1 VEQLKRNAVD
11 KAGNGAVILFTRA
24 PIPGQ
29 TKTRLQKL
37 LTPEE
42 CAQMH
47 ICFLMDLKIC
57 CEQTGIDYFVFL
69 TPEGEDEKIAE
80 IFGHN
85 VKCLPQQG
93 DGLGIRMYNAI
104 SEVLSM
110 GYDSCVLMGADIPE
124 MKAGDIMD
132 AFAVLKDR
140 DVVLC
145 PTRDGGY
152 CLVGMKKPCAAVFE
166 DQTYGCGSV
175 LENATAAIEAAG
187 LTCGLIKAHD
197 DIDEPE
203 DILSYQ
209 EKADRKEI
217 SGNTHASK
225 YIAELVEKYKLKR

>member
-1 VEQLKRNAVD
+1 MD
-11 KAGNGAVILFTRA
+11 KAGKGAVILFTRA

-29 TKTRLQKL
+29 TKKRLQKL

-42 CAQMH
+42 CAQLH

-57 CEQTGIDYFVFL
+57 CEQTGVDYFVFL
-69 TPEGEDEKIAE
+69 TPEGEDGKISE
-80 IFGHN
+80 IFGYD
-85 VKCLPQQG
+85 VKCIPQRG
-93 DGLGIRMYNAI
+93 DSLGIRMHNAI

-110 GYDSCVLMGADIPE
+110 GYDSCVLMGADVPE

-132 AFAVLKDR
+132 AFAVLKDL
-140 DVVLC
+140 DVVLG

-166 DQTYGCGSV
+166 NQTYGYGSV
-175 LENATAAIEAAG
+175 LENTTTAIESAG
-187 LTCGLIKAHD
+187 LTCGFIQAHG

-209 EKADRKEI
+209 ENVERKET
-217 SGNTHASK
+217 SGSTHTSK
-225 YIAELVEKYKLKR
+225 YIAELIEKYRLKR

>member
-1 VEQLKRNAVD
+1 MD
-11 KAGNGAVILFTRA
+11 KAEKGAVILFTRA

-42 CAQMH
+42 CAQLH

-57 CEQTGIDYFVFL
+57 CEQTGVDYFVFL
-69 TPEGEDEKIAE
+69 TPEGEDEKISE
-80 IFGHN
+80 IFGYN
-85 VKCLPQQG
+85 VRCLPQRG
-93 DGLGIRMYNAI
+93 DSLGIRMHNAI

-124 MKAGDIMD
+124 MMAGDILD
-132 AFAVLKDR
+132 AFNVLKDL
-140 DVVLC
+140 DVVMG

-166 DQTYGCGSV
+166 NQTYGYGSV
-175 LENATAAIEAAG
+175 LENTTAAIESEG
-187 LTCGLIKAHD
+187 LTCGFIQAHG

-203 DILSYQ
+203 DIFSYQ
-209 EKADRKEI
+209 ENVERKET
-217 SGNTHASK
+217 SGRTHTSK
-225 YIAELVEKYKLKR
+225 YIAELIEKYR